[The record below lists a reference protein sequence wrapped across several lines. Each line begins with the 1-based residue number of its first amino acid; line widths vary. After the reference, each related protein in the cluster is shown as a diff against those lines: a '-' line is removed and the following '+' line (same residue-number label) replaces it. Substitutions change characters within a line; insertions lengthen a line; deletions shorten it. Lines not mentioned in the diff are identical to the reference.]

1 MDTISLNYD
10 GFYRVGTSF
19 ILDDGASLNLGAS
32 NRKHKGILVRPLT
45 TNNRNLVITFYGSTP
60 SDSVILGIPGR
71 TNPLAVLQP
80 YIIPCQLLSVRA
92 ETLEVP
98 EQRFEITLLN

>member
-19 ILDDGASLNLGAS
+19 ILSDNQTLNLGAS

-45 TNNRNLVITFYGSTP
+45 TNNRELIITFYGSTP
-60 SDSVILGIPGR
+60 SQEVILGIPGR
-71 TNPLAVLQP
+71 TNALAVLQP
-80 YIIPCQLLSVRA
+80 YIIPCQLLRVS
-92 ETLEVP
+92 TPLIEVP
-98 EQRFEITLLN
+98 EERFQITLLN